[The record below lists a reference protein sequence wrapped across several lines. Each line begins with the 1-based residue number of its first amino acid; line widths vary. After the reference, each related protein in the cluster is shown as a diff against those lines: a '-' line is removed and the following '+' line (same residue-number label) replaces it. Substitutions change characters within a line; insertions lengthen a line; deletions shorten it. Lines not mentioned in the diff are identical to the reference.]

1 MRIPPLARTL
11 AALAPTLAA
20 LARTLAILALL
31 APLAPAAPQTP
42 GAGTPELQR
51 ANQLMGQGQF
61 ASAADAF
68 RAILD
73 GDDTNAAAWFG
84 LGYCRHAQG
93 DMEGALEGHVK
104 AAAAPAF
111 APTASYN
118 AACACARL
126 GRVDD
131 AFAWLAK
138 ARAAGFASWGLVAT
152 DTDLAALRGDERLAA
167 YLPAPAD
174 SGQPFAEDVTI
185 VHDLHGEAAGDQ
197 YGWVARA
204 VGDADGDGVGDFAS
218 TAPFHGGK
226 GAVCVHSGKTGTV
239 LVRVVG
245 KPGEQL
251 GWCVA
256 GAGDLDGDG
265 RADFV
270 AGSPGPSATPGS
282 TPGVVRAF
290 SGADGNVLHEWL
302 GEAPGDSFGKDAR
315 GIGDHDGDGVQ
326 EILIGAPNHDA
337 AGQDAGRAYVFSGKT
352 AELLHTFDGERAGDN
367 LGGGELAGY
376 AARAGGA
383 GAERVAGLIVVSA
396 MNAGPKNQGVV
407 YGWSGAPDWAPR
419 FTFAGDAT
427 SQNLG
432 WFMSILG
439 DANAD
444 GTPDVLATDWHDT

>member
-42 GAGTPELQR
+42 GAGSPELQR

-226 GAVCVHSGKTGTV
+226 GAVYVHSGK
-239 LVRVVG
+239 RV
-245 KPGEQL
+245 PC
-251 GWCVA
+251 WCASSASRASSSA
-256 GAGDLDGDG
+256 GASPAPATSTATAVRTSSPAR
-265 RADFV
+265 RARPRRPV
-270 AGSPGPSATPGS
+270 RPPASCARSPGPTGMCCTSGSARRRATASARTRAASAT
-282 TPGVVRAF
+282 T
-290 SGADGNVLHEWL
+290 
-302 GEAPGDSFGKDAR
+302 
-315 GIGDHDGDGVQ
+315 
-326 EILIGAPNHDA
+326 
-337 AGQDAGRAYVFSGKT
+337 T
-352 AELLHTFDGERAGDN
+352 ATACR
-367 LGGGELAGY
+367 
-376 AARAGGA
+376 R
-383 GAERVAGLIVVSA
+383 S
-396 MNAGPKNQGVV
+396 
-407 YGWSGAPDWAPR
+407 
-419 FTFAGDAT
+419 
-427 SQNLG
+427 
-432 WFMSILG
+432 
-439 DANAD
+439 
-444 GTPDVLATDWHDT
+444 